1 MDKYINLVLDLPA
14 TLNQKLP
21 KNNFNQVMDDSEKSV
36 KDWVGLVYKIFALVF
51 LVTMLYAV
59 LKSGAEYL
67 GGDASGLAKAGSVLS
82 ILVFLYASFPL
93 AQIIRN
99 AGDGLAASKSGIVD
113 FVFKDVVV
121 ANIRAVGY
129 LTALAAFFTA
139 VVMTISFV
147 FDSDVYGFSYG
158 IINELGNV
166 MSLPLEI
173 LGMLLAMASMG
184 DFGDLFNQLYS
195 LDFMGGA
202 SASAVD
208 GWTWGGLASV
218 ALSYVSVLVVL
229 IQLFVSLAVYH
240 FLYGLA
246 STFIKWVKGPYLP
259 FKSL

>member
-121 ANIRAVGY
+121 ANIRAR
-129 LTALAAFFTA
+129 
-139 VVMTISFV
+139 SFSSRTE
-147 FDSDVYGFSYG
+147 DKG
-158 IINELGNV
+158 
-166 MSLPLEI
+166 
-173 LGMLLAMASMG
+173 
-184 DFGDLFNQLYS
+184 
-195 LDFMGGA
+195 
-202 SASAVD
+202 
-208 GWTWGGLASV
+208 
-218 ALSYVSVLVVL
+218 
-229 IQLFVSLAVYH
+229 IQLSRSARIVVEYVFFQCHIHCLQCVQ
-240 FLYGLA
+240 
-246 STFIKWVKGPYLP
+246 
-259 FKSL
+259 